1 MSLLVASAVL
11 AIATQG
17 APPADVA
24 FEELAANRNQAAIS
38 ALEADRSIDRDDPAR
53 MINLG
58 IAYAREGR
66 EADARRLFRA
76 AAQDDTPVR
85 LEVAGGD
92 WIDSRELARR
102 ALRMLERGEFAPT
115 RRMTMR

>member
-1 MSLLVASAVL
+1 MLNRILVEILPQCRYDCLCV
-11 AIATQG
+11 T
-17 APPADVA
+17 V
-24 FEELAANRNQAAIS
+24 
-38 ALEADRSIDRDDPAR
+38 
-53 MINLG
+53 
-58 IAYAREGR
+58 

-85 LEVAGGD
+85 LEVAAGD

-115 RRMTMR
+115 SRMTMR